1 MGNYKIIEKFMET
14 VHFFME
20 KYCFMLGN
28 VGYGSREGEGGEGG
42 QREILWEFLERIV
55 GILGLCLEFRQ
66 S

>member
-1 MGNYKIIEKFMET
+1 MEI

-20 KYCFMLGN
+20 KYCFMLAN
-28 VGYGSREGEGGEGG
+28 VGHGSREKEGEGGEGG
-42 QREILWEFLERIV
+42 GGQREILGEFVERIV

>member
-1 MGNYKIIEKFMET
+1 MEI

-20 KYCFMLGN
+20 KYCFMLAN
-28 VGYGSREGEGGEGG
+28 VGHGAREGEGGEGGEGG
-42 QREILWEFLERIV
+42 QREILGEFLERTV